1 LTAPPIGL
9 YVHWPYCAQIC
20 PYCDFNVV
28 RARGRE
34 VEAEALGE
42 AILADLEAQAA
53 RLPPRRLVSVF
64 LGGGTPSLMPPRL
77 AARIVAA
84 ARRLWPGPDETE
96 VTLEANPTDAAR
108 FERFAEASVNRL
120 SLGVQSL
127 DDRELAFL
135 GRNHDGAGARAA
147 IASAMAN
154 FPRVSVDLI
163 YALPHQ
169 APAAWG
175 RALDEV
181 AAMGVEH
188 LSPYQLTIEPGT
200 AFHRAVRRQVFA
212 PPPDDLAAT
221 LFDTTQVTLEAL
233 GFEAYEVSNHAR
245 GAAARS
251 RHNLIY
257 WRGEDYAGAGPGAHG
272 RWTLAAGRH
281 ATETPRGVMAYIDRV
296 GAEGLSVALERLSPR
311 EAAVER
317 LLMGLRTDEGVAAAD
332 LAPLAIPPARI
343 AELEGL
349 VRLADG
355 RLTATARGRPV
366 LDRVIAELADAA

>member
-1 LTAPPIGL
+1 
-9 YVHWPYCAQIC
+9 
-20 PYCDFNVV
+20 
-28 RARGRE
+28 
-34 VEAEALGE
+34 
-42 AILADLEAQAA
+42 
-53 RLPPRRLVSVF
+53 
-64 LGGGTPSLMPPRL
+64 MPPEL
-77 AARIVAA
+77 AARIIAA
-84 ARRLWPGPDETE
+84 ARRLWPAQDEPE

-108 FERFAEASVNRL
+108 FARFAEAGVGRL

-127 DDRELAFL
+127 DDVELAFL

-147 IASAMAN
+147 IATATAN

-163 YALPHQ
+163 YALPDQ
-169 APAAWG
+169 APAAWAT
-175 RALDEV
+175 ALGEV

-200 AFHRAVRRQVFA
+200 AFHRAVRRQLFA
-212 PPPDDLAAT
+212 PPSDDLAAT
-221 LFDTTQVTLEAL
+221 LFETTQATLAAL

-245 GAAARS
+245 GPAARS

-257 WRGEDYAGAGPGAHG
+257 WRGEDYVGVGPGAHG
-272 RWTLAAGRH
+272 RWTLTDGRYAA
-281 ATETPRGVMAYIDRV
+281 ETPRGVGDYIDRV
-296 GAEGLSVALERLSPR
+296 RSEGPAASLERLSPR

-343 AELEGL
+343 AELDGL
-349 VRLADG
+349 VRLEEG
-355 RLTATARGRPV
+355 RLTATPRGRPV

>member
-1 LTAPPIGL
+1 M
-9 YVHWPYCAQIC
+9 C
-20 PYCDFNVV
+20 
-28 RARGRE
+28 
-34 VEAEALGE
+34 
-42 AILADLEAQAA
+42 
-53 RLPPRRLVSVF
+53 
-64 LGGGTPSLMPPRL
+64 
-77 AARIVAA
+77 
-84 ARRLWPGPDETE
+84 
-96 VTLEANPTDAAR
+96 
-108 FERFAEASVNRL
+108 
-120 SLGVQSL
+120 
-127 DDRELAFL
+127 
-135 GRNHDGAGARAA
+135 
-147 IASAMAN
+147 
-154 FPRVSVDLI
+154 
-163 YALPHQ
+163 
-169 APAAWG
+169 
-175 RALDEV
+175 
-181 AAMGVEH
+181 
-188 LSPYQLTIEPGT
+188 
-200 AFHRAVRRQVFA
+200 
-212 PPPDDLAAT
+212 
-221 LFDTTQVTLEAL
+221 
-233 GFEAYEVSNHAR
+233 
-245 GAAARS
+245 AAARS